1 MNLRLKKALAIAA
14 MPLAGAGLIAG
25 LMTAGPAYAGDMPGT
40 VADPSST
47 PAPLASQAASVA
59 ASTKTVPWC
68 GWTVSGLPTGLTLED
83 TAAKA
88 ANKAS
93 SYKGAAIA
101 LSGATTGVSAFVS
114 GSNASSDV
122 EDNCSWYG
130 NENKQGLSM
139 TVTASRANFEAFA
152 AGVTAADSGMGFN
165 LVSTDNVD
173 TTNPLTITPTYGSCS
188 DAFVTSDNLSVYS
201 SKLISNP
208 VTASNKTKVTTTSS
222 CTWGLAYATK
232 IPAGMK
238 PLYGDKVYTFTGPTL
253 TTTVNIN

>member
-83 TAAKA
+83 TVAKA
-88 ANKAS
+88 ASKAS
-93 SYKGAAIA
+93 SYKGTEIA
-101 LSGATTGVSAFVS
+101 LGGSTAGVSAFVS

-130 NENKQGLSM
+130 DSNKQGLSM
-139 TVTASRANFEAFA
+139 TVTASRANFTARPAGEAS
-152 AGVTAADSGMGFN
+152 DDEGMGFS
-165 LVSTDNVD
+165 LSETSK
-173 TTNPLTITPTYGSCS
+173 LTITPTYTGCS
-188 DAFVTSDNLSVYS
+188 DAFVTSDNLSVWDEDLS
-201 SKLISNP
+201 SNP
-208 VTASNKTKVTTTSS
+208 VTASDKSKVTTISA
-222 CTWGLAYATK
+222 CTWGLTYAAK
-232 IPAGMK
+232 IPGGMK
-238 PLYGDKVYTFTGPTL
+238 PLFGDKTYAFTGPTL